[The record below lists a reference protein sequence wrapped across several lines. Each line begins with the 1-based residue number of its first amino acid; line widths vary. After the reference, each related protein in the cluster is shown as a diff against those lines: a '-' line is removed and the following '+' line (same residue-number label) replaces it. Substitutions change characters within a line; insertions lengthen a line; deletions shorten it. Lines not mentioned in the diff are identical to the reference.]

1 MTEQEQHLKSQQLRL
16 RRTLWGLAFQLS
28 TALVV
33 AGLYLFGMVSLMPV
47 AIYMVAIALTSATF
61 IVLIRSGANLKFAD
75 PSMTAAQII
84 APLWPAILVMF
95 FVTEPQVRTA
105 FLLTATSG
113 LVFGMFALS
122 RFGMLMLSLVIVGSY
137 LLLLSALT
145 IWAPERI
152 DWRIE
157 TILVFA
163 YAAVLVTISYLTSY
177 IAGLRNKLREQN
189 LRLNDLACRDPLTD
203 LPNRRSLMEQ
213 LAQETARIERRTTDK
228 QQLCIS
234 MLDIDYFKRVND
246 TWGHDA
252 GDAVLCRVGE
262 ILMRSMRKG
271 DFVGRFGGEE
281 FIIILPESSLEMASL
296 FAQRIRQTIADA
308 QFPELP
314 DGEKITVSQGVTE
327 YLTGEH
333 IHETLKRADDA
344 LYEAKHAGRN
354 QIISSAV
361 TAQA

>member
-1 MTEQEQHLKSQQLRL
+1 MTEQDQQLKAQQLRM
-16 RRTLWGLAFQLS
+16 RRTLWGMSFQVS

-33 AGLYLFGMVSLMPV
+33 LGLYLYGMAPLGPV
-47 AIYMVAIALTSATF
+47 LVYMVAIALTSCSF
-61 IVLIRSGANLKFAD
+61 IVLIRSGLNLRFTD

-95 FVTEPQVRTA
+95 YVTEPQVRTA

-122 RFGMLMLSLVIVGSY
+122 RVGMLMLSLVIVGSY
-137 LLLLSALT
+137 LLLLAALSL
-145 IWAPERI
+145 WAPERI

-157 TILVFA
+157 SILVFA
-163 YAAVLVTISYLTSY
+163 YTAVLVTISYLTSY

-234 MLDIDYFKRVND
+234 ILDIDYFKRVND
-246 TWGHDA
+246 TWGHDV

-262 ILMRSMRKG
+262 ILIRSMRKG

-281 FIIILPESSLEMASL
+281 FIIILPESSLETAML
-296 FAQRIRQTIADA
+296 LAQRIRQTIAETR
-308 QFPELP
+308 FPELP
-314 DGEKITVSQGVTE
+314 AGERITVSQGVTE
-327 YLTGEH
+327 YLNGEH
-333 IHETLKRADDA
+333 IDATLKRADDA
-344 LYEAKHAGRN
+344 LYEAKHAGRD
-354 QIISSAV
+354 QIISRSP
-361 TAQA
+361 TAAM

>member
-1 MTEQEQHLKSQQLRL
+1 MTEQDQQTKAQQLRL
-16 RRTLWGLAFQLS
+16 RRTLWGVAFQVS

-33 AGLYLFGMVSLMPV
+33 FGLYLFEMLPLTPV
-47 AIYMVAIALTSATF
+47 LIYMVAIALTSASFVT
-61 IVLIRSGANLKFAD
+61 LIRTGRNLRFTD
-75 PSMTAAQII
+75 PSMTAAQIV

-122 RFGMLMLSLVIVGSY
+122 RTGMLMLSLVIVGSY
-137 LLLLSALT
+137 LLLLIALSV
-145 IWAPERI
+145 WAPERI

-163 YAAVLVTISYLTSY
+163 YTAVLVTISYLTSY
-177 IAGLRNKLREQN
+177 IAGLRNTLREQN
-189 LRLNDLACRDPLTD
+189 LRLNDLVCRDPLTD

-213 LAQETARIERRTTDK
+213 LAQETSRIDRRSTDR

-246 TWGHDA
+246 TWGHDV
-252 GDAVLCRVGE
+252 GDAVLRKVGA
-262 ILMRSMRKG
+262 ILTRSMRKG

-281 FIIILPESSLEMASL
+281 FIMILPESSLETATM
-296 FAQRIRQTIADA
+296 FAQRICQTIADA
-308 QFPELP
+308 HFAELP

-327 YLTGEH
+327 YLNGEH
-333 IHETLKRADDA
+333 IDATIKRADDA

-354 QIISSAV
+354 QIIIKAA
-361 TAQA
+361 TTPA